1 MTPINRRAA
10 DRYVLR
16 MPLQYRTIAQ
26 SQWLPGHTI
35 DMSARGLL
43 LEIPD
48 ALPPAT
54 RLEVVMDWPGIYFG
68 RKKVRLFLI
77 GMVTRVDARG
87 TALRMVRHE
96 FRDVAARRQAA
107 AAPAMMAARSAP
119 MGA

>member
-1 MTPINRRAA
+1 MTPINRRTA

-26 SQWLPGHTI
+26 WLPGQTI

-43 LEIPD
+43 LDISD
-48 ALPPAT
+48 ALPAGT
-54 RLEVVMDWPGIYFG
+54 RLEVIMDWPGIYFG
-68 RKKVRLFLI
+68 RKKVRLFVI
-77 GMVTRVDARG
+77 GTVMRVDARG

-96 FRDVAARRQAA
+96 FRDVAAKRNTA
-107 AAPAMMAARSAP
+107 AAPAIMAARSAP